1 MLRGLSPCGKIW
13 AKPAQIKNRAEDR
26 TEGLEKMMTERTL
39 RVLEFPRVRE
49 MLAEGALTAMGAEKC
64 RALVPFDTLYDI
76 DSAQKETEEAA
87 VILQYVGGHP
97 MTEFP
102 DARPALTVCEKGGTL
117 SPRMLLDVAGL
128 LRATRAARDVLITE
142 RENTP
147 MLRAR
152 AERLTEVRNIER
164 DITDAILS
172 EDEIADRASSEL
184 MNIRRHLRGAQDRI
198 KEKLNQMIRSG
209 AMQKYLQESII
220 TVRNDRYVIPVRAEY
235 RAQVPGLVH
244 DQSASGAT
252 LFIEPMAA
260 VEMGN
265 EIREWEILEAREIDR
280 ILAALSA
287 EVSPYAAALRDNVEA
302 LGELDFIFA
311 KGLLSRRLRCVSP
324 KMNERGF
331 LHIIRGRHPLID
343 PEKVVPSD
351 IWLGYEAGADRGN
364 GTEKKDGRSGRKGE
378 ADRNG
383 SGDSGDPARGFN
395 TLVITGPN
403 TGGKTVT
410 LKTLGLLTLMA
421 QAGLQVPAELGTELA
436 VFEQVWADIGDEQ
449 SIEQSLSTFSGH
461 MTNIVTI
468 MREVTPRDLVLFDEL
483 GAGTDPTEGAALA
496 QSILSRLLHIRVRT
510 AATTHYSEL
519 KVFALT
525 TEGVENASV
534 EFDVETLR
542 PTYRLSIGVPGKSNA
557 FEISR
562 RLGLPENLIEN
573 AKKLLSSDEV
583 RFEDVIANAEY
594 HRQIAERER
603 QLAQEASRETLK
615 LRDEAEKLRREMEAK
630 RTESVRKAKEEARRI
645 LQDARR
651 ESESIISDLKRM
663 KKTAGSAAEVNA
675 LRRQLDQGIDGL
687 SEGIEVPAPEEGNAP
702 ETVKP
707 GDQVRVLTFGTVAS
721 VLSEPNARGEV
732 ELASGAM
739 KFKAKLGDLRM
750 VSQAAQE
757 QKTVVKTKTGAMTR
771 TVPMECDVRG
781 MNLEEAVSAVEIYL
795 DEAVMAGMH
804 EVSVIHGKGTGV
816 LRGGIRQELRRNRH
830 VKSIRPGMYGEGEDG
845 VTVVTLK

>member
-1 MLRGLSPCGKIW
+1 
-13 AKPAQIKNRAEDR
+13 
-26 TEGLEKMMTERTL
+26 MMTERTL
-39 RVLEFPRVRE
+39 RVLEFTRIRE
-49 MLAEGALTAMGAEKC
+49 ILEEGALTALGAEKC
-64 RALVPFDTLYDI
+64 RELLPFDELADI
-76 DSAQKETEEAA
+76 TQAQQETEEAT
-87 VILQYVGGHP
+87 VILQYTGGHP
-97 MTEFP
+97 LTEYP
-102 DARPALTVCEKGGTL
+102 DARPALLICAKGGTL
-117 SPRMLLDVAGL
+117 SPRMLLDIAGL
-128 LRATRAARDVLITE
+128 LRASRAARDVLITE
-142 RENTP
+142 RDNTP
-147 MLRAR
+147 LLRAR
-152 AERLTEVRNIER
+152 AEGIMEARNVER

-184 MNIRRHLRGAQDRI
+184 MNIRRHLRGAQERI
-198 KEKLNQMIRSG
+198 KEKLNQMIRSAG
-209 AMQKYLQESII
+209 MQKYLQESII

-244 DQSASGAT
+244 DQSTSGAT

-265 EIREWEILEAREIDR
+265 EIREWEIRESREIER

-287 EVSPYAAALRDNVEA
+287 EVMPYTEALQHNVEM
-302 LGELDFIFA
+302 LQELDFIFA
-311 KGLLSRRLRCVSP
+311 KGLLSRRLHCVAP
-324 KMNERGF
+324 KINQRGF

-351 IWLGYEAGADRGN
+351 IWLGYDD
-364 GTEKKDGRSGRKGE
+364 DGQ
-378 ADRNG
+378 
-383 SGDSGDPARGFN
+383 GFN
-395 TLVITGPN
+395 SLIITGPN

-468 MREVTPRDLVLFDEL
+468 MKEVTPRDLVLFDEL

-496 QSILSRLLHIRVRT
+496 QSILTRLLHIRVRT

-562 RLGLPENLIEN
+562 RLGLADNLIEN
-573 AKKLLSSDEV
+573 AKQLLSSDEV
-583 RFEDVIANAEY
+583 HFEDVIANAEY

-603 QLAQEASRETLK
+603 QLAQNASQETLR
-615 LRDEAEKLRREMEAK
+615 LRDEAEKLRREMEEK
-630 RTESVRKAKEEARRI
+630 REQNIRKAKEEARRI
-645 LQDARR
+645 LQDAKR
-651 ESESIISDLKRM
+651 ESEAIISELKRM
-663 KKTAGSAAEVNA
+663 KKESGSAAEVNA
-675 LRRQLDQGIDGL
+675 LRHQLDQGIDSL
-687 SEGIEVPAPEEGNAP
+687 SEGLRTALPEEGEAP
-702 ETVKP
+702 KTLRP
-707 GDQVRVLTFGTVAS
+707 GDQVKVLTFGTLAS
-721 VLSEPNARGEV
+721 VLSEPNSRGEV
-732 ELASGAM
+732 ELTSGAM
-739 KFKAKLGDLRM
+739 KFKAKLSDLRL
-750 VSQAAQE
+750 VKNAASE
-757 QKTVVKTKTGAMTR
+757 QKAVVKAKTGAMMR

-781 MNLEEAVSAVEIYL
+781 MNLEEAIGAVEIYL
-795 DEAVMAGMH
+795 DEAVLAGLH
-804 EVSVIHGKGTGV
+804 EVSIIHGKGTGV
-816 LRGGIRQELRRNRH
+816 LRSGIRQELRKHRH

-845 VTVVTLK
+845 VTIVSLK

>member
-1 MLRGLSPCGKIW
+1 
-13 AKPAQIKNRAEDR
+13 
-26 TEGLEKMMTERTL
+26 MTDRTL
-39 RVLEFPRVRE
+39 RILEFTRIRE
-49 MLAEGALTAMGAEKC
+49 MLAENALTENGAEKC
-64 RALVPFDTLYDI
+64 RSLVPFSTLWEAEK
-76 DSAQKETEEAA
+76 AQRETEEAA
-87 VILQYVGGHP
+87 VILQYVGGNP
-97 MTEFP
+97 LTAFP
-102 DARPALTVCEKGGTL
+102 DARGALTVCEKGGTL
-117 SPRMLLDVAGL
+117 SAGL
-128 LRATRAARDVLITE
+128 LLSVASLLRASRAARDTLITD

-147 MLRAR
+147 LLRER
-152 AERLTEVRNIER
+152 AERLTEAKNLER
-164 DITDAILS
+164 DITDAILT

-198 KEKLNQMIRSG
+198 KEKLNQMIRSSS
-209 AMQKYLQESII
+209 MQKYLQEAII
-220 TVRNDRYVIPVRAEY
+220 TVRNDRYVVPVRAEY

-265 EIREWEILEAREIDR
+265 EIREWEIREAREIER

-287 EVSPYAAALRDNVEA
+287 EVAPFAPSLRETVEILA
-302 LGELDFIFA
+302 DLDFIFA
-311 KGLLSRRLRCVSP
+311 KGMLSRRLQCVSP
-324 KMNERGF
+324 KMNEEGF

-343 PEKVVPSD
+343 PDKVVPTD
-351 IWLGYEAGADRGN
+351 IWLGREF
-364 GTEKKDGRSGRKGE
+364 T
-378 ADRNG
+378 
-383 SGDSGDPARGFN
+383 
-395 TLVITGPN
+395 TLVVTGPN

-410 LKTLGLLTLMA
+410 LKTVGLFTLMA

-496 QSILSRLLHIRVRT
+496 QSILTRLLHIRVRT
-510 AATTHYSEL
+510 LATTHYSEL

-562 RLGLPENLIEN
+562 RLGLPENLIEG
-573 AKKLLSSDEV
+573 ARKLLSSDEV

-594 HRQIAERER
+594 HRQVAERER
-603 QLAQEASRETLK
+603 QIAQEASRETIR
-615 LRDEAEKLRREMEAK
+615 LRDEAEKLRREMEEK
-630 RTESVRKAKEEARRI
+630 REKSLRKAREEAKRI
-645 LQDARR
+645 LQDAQR
-651 ESESIISDLKRM
+651 ESESIISELKRM
-663 KKTAGSAAEVNA
+663 KKEAGTGGDISTLRKRLENGIDAASEG
-675 LRRQLDQGIDGL
+675 LRREEAADDG
-687 SEGIEVPAPEEGNAP
+687 GAP

-707 GDQVRVLTFGTVAS
+707 GDTVRILSLGTEGTV
-721 VLSEPNARGEV
+721 LSAPNEKGEV
-732 ELASGAM
+732 QLASGSM
-739 KFKAKLGDLRM
+739 KFKARLSDLRLKKENPGAGAK
-750 VSQAAQE
+750 SS
-757 QKTVVKTKTGAMTR
+757 VKAKTGAMSR

-781 MNLEEAVSAVEIYL
+781 MTLDEAVGAVEQYL
-795 DEAVMAGMH
+795 DEAVLAGLG

-816 LRGGIRQELRRNRH
+816 LRAGIRAALKKNRH
-830 VKSIRPGMYGEGEDG
+830 VKSCRPGMYGEGEDG
-845 VTVVTLK
+845 VTVVRLR